1 MKISLKWVVA
11 GVVTALLAGGVLRA
25 LSSREAAKQ
34 ALQAQQTAQ
43 KQQTFIEIASNDVL
57 QAQTVE
63 LTQTLHISGALKAVN
78 SAFVKAKVAGELLGL
93 NVREGDYVKAGQV
106 IARVDT
112 SEYQTRVHQAQQQA
126 ESAKGQLDIAQRTLD
141 NNKSL
146 VDQGFISRTALDNS
160 LNNLAS
166 AQATYKAAQAGVDL
180 ALKSL
185 DDTMLKSPINGQV
198 SQRLVQN
205 GERVAIDARVVEVVD
220 LGSLELEAAL
230 GAADSVRVQT
240 GQTAQ
245 LVVEGLS
252 QPVTAK
258 VVRVNPSTVAGSRSV
273 MVYFSVSNI
282 PGLRQGLFA
291 QGTLAIGNAKV
302 LAVPLD
308 AVRTDKPQ
316 PYVQYIADGKVAH
329 QSVKLGAAGEHAGI
343 AMVEIQG
350 LPEGAAVLAGNAGAL
365 LAGTPVKRLAGIP

>member
-1 MKISLKWVVA
+1 MKFPLKWVVA

-34 ALQAQQTAQ
+34 ALEAQQTTQ
-43 KQQTFIEIASNDVL
+43 KQQTFVEIAPSDVL

-63 LTQTLHISGALKAVN
+63 LTQTLHISGSLKAVN
-78 SAFVKAKVAGELLGL
+78 SAFIKAKVAGELLGL
-93 NVREGDYVKAGQV
+93 TAREGDYVKAGQV

-112 SEYQTRVHQAQQQA
+112 SEYQTRVQQAQQQA

-166 AQATYKAAQAGVDL
+166 SRATYKAAQAGVDL

-185 DDTMLKSPINGQV
+185 DDTVLKSPISGQV

-205 GERVAIDARVVEVVD
+205 GERVAIEARVVEVVD

-230 GAADSVRVQT
+230 GAAESTRVQA
-240 GQTAQ
+240 GQLAQ
-245 LVVEGLS
+245 LTVEGLAR
-252 QPVTAK
+252 PVAAK

-273 MVYFSVSNI
+273 MVYFSVNNL

-291 QGTLAIGNAKV
+291 QGTLALGATKV

-329 QSVKLGAAGEHAGI
+329 QSVTLGLTGEHAGV

-350 LPEGAAVLAGNAGAL
+350 LPEGTAVLAGNVGAL
-365 LAGTPVKRLAGIP
+365 PTGTPVKRLAGTP

>member
-11 GVVTALLAGGVLRA
+11 GVVTALLAAGVLRA

-34 ALQAQQTAQ
+34 AQQTAQ
-43 KQQTFIEIASNDVL
+43 KQQTFVEIAPSDML

-63 LTQTLHISGALKAVN
+63 LTQTLHISGSLKAVN

-166 AQATYKAAQAGVDL
+166 AQATYKAAQAGADL

-185 DDTMLKSPINGQV
+185 DDTILKSPINGQI

-258 VVRVNPSTVAGSRSV
+258 VARVNPSTVAGSRSV
-273 MVYFSVSNI
+273 MVYFSVSNT

-329 QSVKLGAAGEHAGI
+329 QSVRLGAAGEHAGI

-365 LAGTPVKRLAGIP
+365 LAGTPVKRLAGTP